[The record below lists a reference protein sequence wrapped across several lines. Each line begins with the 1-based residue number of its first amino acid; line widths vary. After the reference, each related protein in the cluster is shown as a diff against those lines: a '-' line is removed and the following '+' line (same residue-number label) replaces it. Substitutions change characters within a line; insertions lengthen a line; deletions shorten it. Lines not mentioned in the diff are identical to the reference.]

1 MTNETIVRE
10 GLKDT
15 DALAILDATCQ
26 PLKLP
31 ARLALWANV
40 RKYAPGGIFQATDN
54 WADVAEGVSEAALIA
69 PLNAALIHGC
79 IRKCRERRLAK
90 DVQRDPWAAAMAR
103 VQAEDA
109 RRTTK

>member
-1 MTNETIVRE
+1 MTNEHIVRE

-15 DALAILDATCQ
+15 DALAILDATAQ

-40 RKYAPGGIFQATDN
+40 RKYAPGGIFQVTDS
-54 WADVAEGVSEAALIA
+54 WADVAEGVSEAALLG
-69 PLNAALIHGC
+69 PLNAALMHGC

-90 DVQRDPWAAAMAR
+90 DVT
-103 VQAEDA
+103 EDA
-109 RRTTK
+109 MTKLLRSVK

>member
-1 MTNETIVRE
+1 MTNEAIIRE

-40 RKYAPGGIFQATDN
+40 RKYAPGGIFQATDS

-79 IRKCRERRLAK
+79 IRKTRERRLAK
-90 DVQRDPWAAAMAR
+90 DVT
-103 VQAEDA
+103 EDA
-109 RRTTK
+109 MTKLLRSVK